1 MCGVY
6 RIYDLHY
13 LFPFEILPSLFD
25 LINFHSDTSLI
36 ALTRS
41 NDHGSRFAIR
51 LRDDSTVM
59 APLVTRKSSSL
70 ILSMSVIVSFYVL
83 MSSCIS
89 SVLSII
95 LFCLMVLG
103 GFCIWTLVWCRLTVI
118 IDLRDCECYENYFEE
133 RRLGRHIRRCLD
145 GLMEL
150 PHWIGWCCMY
160 ENIWTCKYGVD
171 YMFSSL
177 IRVWYLFWV
186 MVACY

>member
-103 GFCIWTLVWCRLTVI
+103 GFCIWTLV
-118 IDLRDCECYENYFEE
+118 
-133 RRLGRHIRRCLD
+133 
-145 GLMEL
+145 
-150 PHWIGWCCMY
+150 
-160 ENIWTCKYGVD
+160 
-171 YMFSSL
+171 
-177 IRVWYLFWV
+177 
-186 MVACY
+186 